1 MARFVE
7 EVLLSANSGPLVS
20 VIVPSYNHEAFV
32 REAIESVLNS
42 SVQDLEVIVVDD
54 GSTDGSVERIQS
66 VRDDRVRLL
75 VQANAGAHNAI
86 NRGVELAEGEFIA
99 ILNSDDRLHRE
110 KLARHLEIHRVNP
123 DLEAS
128 ASRVRYIL
136 QNGDPVGESSYFSKR
151 YEKVKAV
158 YFRHGSLFSS
168 LLAVNHLITTS
179 SLFMRRDVFREIGGL
194 VPLRYVHDWFMF
206 LSLAAR
212 GRFSIIEEALVDYR
226 RHPGN
231 TVVQDDDMGRVEDNF
246 VLEWHLFNQFSS
258 GSPLIPLP
266 EATRLL
272 ENNKRVNFTLLYIF
286 QLWREMNQ
294 NDLTNTLALFEDRG
308 NPLLEY
314 ARKIIEQ
321 ERRPWDLRPAL
332 RRLFLR
338 SRLYAAAD
346 FMMKIGTVLRRS
358 LYSSPT

>member
-1 MARFVE
+1 MARSVG
-7 EVLLSANSGPLVS
+7 EVILSAYCGPVVS
-20 VIVPSYNHEAFV
+20 VIVPSYNHEAFIE
-32 REAIESVLNS
+32 EAIESALNS
-42 SVQDLEVIVVDD
+42 SLQDLEVIVVDD
-54 GSTDGSVERIQS
+54 GSTDGSVERIQRI
-66 VRDDRVRLL
+66 RDHRVKWF
-75 VQANAGAHNAI
+75 VQANCGAHNAI
-86 NRGVELAEGEFIA
+86 NRGAELAGGEFIA
-99 ILNSDDRLHRE
+99 ILNSDDRFHRE
-110 KLARHLEIHRVNP
+110 KLARHLAVHRLNP

-128 ASRVRYIL
+128 ASRVRYVL
-136 QNGDPVGESSYFSKR
+136 QNGAPVGESSYFSKR

-158 YFRHGSLFSS
+158 YLSHGSLFSS

-212 GRFSIIEEALVDYR
+212 ARFFIIEEALVDYR

-258 GSPLIPLP
+258 ESALITLP

-286 QLWREMNQ
+286 QLWREMNR
-294 NDLTNTLALFEDRG
+294 NDLTKTLALFEDRG

-321 ERRPWDLRPAL
+321 ERKPWDLRPAF
-332 RRLFLR
+332 RRLFR
-338 SRLYAAAD
+338 SRLYVAAD
-346 FMMKIGTVLRRS
+346 LVMKIRAVLRRS